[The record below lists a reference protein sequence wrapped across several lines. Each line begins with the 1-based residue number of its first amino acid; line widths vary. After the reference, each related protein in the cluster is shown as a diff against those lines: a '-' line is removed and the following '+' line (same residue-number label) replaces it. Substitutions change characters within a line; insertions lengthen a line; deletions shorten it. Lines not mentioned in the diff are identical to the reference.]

1 TVGGQILPVRE
12 LDSILFDLPDIVSSA
27 GSVYIKADVE
37 NELPL
42 QTRIE
47 HLVEIGQI
55 VPNAGARIDIQN
67 RTPISMSVNDAII
80 EDNRRIEAVGGSL
93 VVFTPGNVYLNGV
106 DLTHQA
112 DDSAQDITIFQDA
125 LLDDEYD
132 LGGFELPPVPQ
143 DLYIAGDVINEA
155 GNVTITNREGSI
167 NVSGIIRGE
176 QVEVISAK
184 NFSLNTEGWY
194 HTNQDPRQ
202 YIDYT
207 LTNNT
212 VFHSDGTSDFE
223 RYFSN
228 VGVVGKRV
236 TIIDGGTT
244 VLNGNTVAL
253 PDIVVETPVPD
264 VHLDQ
269 AIARN
274 DSRIVA
280 QGRITITAQYLNING
295 LIQSGTDHVQVDIA
309 STFAPPARTTALAN
323 EFNQPLA
330 GVSFGSEGIPVDG
343 YWDAA
348 NHRIVIEEIVPQG
361 GEIILA
367 GQIISTGNG
376 LLRVANGYTDVTI
389 NNASPYALHIERIDV
404 TTNKEGRIQITET
417 STGDG
422 SAAHPFD
429 RVEYTYSAGQVVEQR
444 YDGVIDPNGFIEYTT
459 DGAPIARDPNSDI
472 EYQPVRGSQY
482 FWVEGQSKTQTTV
495 K

>member
-1 TVGGQILPVRE
+1 
-12 LDSILFDLPDIVSSA
+12 
-27 GSVYIKADVE
+27 
-37 NELPL
+37 
-42 QTRIE
+42 
-47 HLVEIGQI
+47 
-55 VPNAGARIDIQN
+55 
-67 RTPISMSVNDAII
+67 
-80 EDNRRIEAVGGSL
+80 
-93 VVFTPGNVYLNGV
+93 
-106 DLTHQA
+106 
-112 DDSAQDITIFQDA
+112 
-125 LLDDEYD
+125 
-132 LGGFELPPVPQ
+132 
-143 DLYIAGDVINEA
+143 
-155 GNVTITNREGSI
+155 
-167 NVSGIIRGE
+167 GE
-176 QVEVISAK
+176 QVEIVSAK

-207 LTNNT
+207 LTNNL
-212 VFHSDGTSDFE
+212 VFNSAGTAMHREFLTA
-223 RYFSN
+223 
-228 VGVVGKRV
+228 GAVVGKRV
-236 TIIDGGTT
+236 QVIDGGT
-244 VLNGNTVAL
+244 VNLNGNVVAL
-253 PDIVVETPVPD
+253 PDTLIETYPVD
-264 VHLDQ
+264 VDLDGK
-269 AIARN
+269 IRREE
-274 DSRIVA
+274 SRIVA

-295 LIQSGTDHVQVDIA
+295 LIQSGTDHIKVDIA
-309 STFAPPARTTALAN
+309 SNFAPPARTTALAD
-323 EFNQPLA
+323 EFNKPLA
-330 GVSFGSEGIPVDG
+330 GVSFGTDKIPVDG